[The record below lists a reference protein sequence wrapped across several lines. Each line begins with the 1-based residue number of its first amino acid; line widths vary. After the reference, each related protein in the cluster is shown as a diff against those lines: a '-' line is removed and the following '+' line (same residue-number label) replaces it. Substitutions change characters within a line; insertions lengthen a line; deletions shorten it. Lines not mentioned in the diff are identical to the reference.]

1 MKKLS
6 VLAIL
11 FLLAPAFSADA
22 SSKLH
27 HKHAAATTQKA
38 RPTESEPAPS
48 SPPVTRLPVAPDT
61 FRA

>member
-11 FLLAPAFSADA
+11 FLLAPAFSAVASGKAHHKNA
-22 SSKLH
+22 SS
-27 HKHAAATTQKA
+27 TSQKA
-38 RPTESEPAPS
+38 HPAESEPSPAG
-48 SPPVTRLPVAPDT
+48 PPVTRLPVAPDT